1 MIIKLYDEYK
11 SSLNSVNM
19 APDLFKQIN
28 NSSELEVILD
38 FENVEFITLSFTQE
52 YMTLKHDTGKRIH
65 EINLNEENK
74 TMLNVIAE
82 KYGEKI

>member
-19 APDLFKQIN
+19 ARDLFKQIN

-38 FENVEFITLSFTQE
+38 FQNVEFITLSFTQE
-52 YMTLKHDTGKRIH
+52 YMTLQQDTGKRIH
-65 EINLNEENK
+65 EINLTDENK

>member
-19 APDLFKQIN
+19 ARDLFKQIN

-52 YMTLKHDTGKRIH
+52 YMTLKHDTRKRIH